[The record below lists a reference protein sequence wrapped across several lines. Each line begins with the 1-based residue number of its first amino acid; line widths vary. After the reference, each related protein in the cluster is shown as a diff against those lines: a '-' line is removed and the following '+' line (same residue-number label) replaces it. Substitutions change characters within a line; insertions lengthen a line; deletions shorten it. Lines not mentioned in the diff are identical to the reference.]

1 MICGITCLTS
11 CHRQNGAAEG
21 GYDVTIRLP
30 QVDAMT
36 LAMPSDPVTRPL
48 ASSGSLKSEF
58 VAFKTNRIV
67 EVASHLFYERGYS
80 SCTLDNVANQL
91 SVTKPFLYSYFK
103 NKEAIL
109 AAICEVG
116 ISESLAVLEVV
127 LADSHAS
134 HRARLAE
141 VVRKVGQIV
150 IDRQE
155 YVVVYQREMKH
166 LSAEDSK
173 RILRLRHSFDHQIG
187 EMIREGVASGEFRED
202 IDPFVAVWIGGLIS
216 WIPTWYSSNGQRSAE
231 EVVEYLVQAA
241 LRLAGAE

>member
-1 MICGITCLTS
+1 MADLS
-11 CHRQNGAAEG
+11 MSAEAAARTDG
-21 GYDVTIRLP
+21 GR
-30 QVDAMT
+30 
-36 LAMPSDPVTRPL
+36 RP
-48 ASSGSLKSEF
+48 GKSLKAEF
-58 VAFKTNRIV
+58 AAFKTNRIV

-80 SCTLDNVANQL
+80 SCTLDNVADTL
-91 SVTKPFLYSYFK
+91 GVTKPFLYSYFR

-116 ISESLAVLEVV
+116 ICEALAALERALATEHADHREL
-127 LADSHAS
+127 LAD
-134 HRARLAE
+134 

-166 LSAEDSK
+166 LSEADAK

-187 EMIREGVASGEFRED
+187 ELISEGVRSGQFRED
-202 IDPFVAVWIGGLIS
+202 VDPFVAVWIGGLIS
-216 WIPTWYSSNGQRSAE
+216 WIPTWYSSAGQRSAD
-231 EVVEYLVQAA
+231 EVIEYLVQAA

>member
-1 MICGITCLTS
+1 MAVLS
-11 CHRQNGAAEG
+11 MSADAAAQP
-21 GYDVTIRLP
+21 D
-30 QVDAMT
+30 
-36 LAMPSDPVTRPL
+36 TRRRP
-48 ASSGSLKSEF
+48 GKSLKTEF

-80 SCTLDNVANQL
+80 SCTLDNVADSL
-91 SVTKPFLYSYFK
+91 GVTKPFLYSYFR

-116 ISESLAVLEVV
+116 ISEALAALE
-127 LADSHAS
+127 HAMAVQHPS
-134 HRARLAE
+134 HRELLAE
-141 VVRKVGQIV
+141 VVRNVGQIV
-150 IDRQE
+150 INRQE

-166 LSAEDSK
+166 LSDADAK

-187 EMIREGVASGEFRED
+187 ELIREGVRSGQFRED
-202 IDPFVAVWIGGLIS
+202 VDPFVAVWIGGLIS
-216 WIPTWYSSNGQRSAE
+216 WIPTWYSPSGQRSAD

>member
-1 MICGITCLTS
+1 MAPQKESAL
-11 CHRQNGAAEG
+11 RKGA
-21 GYDVTIRLP
+21 
-30 QVDAMT
+30 
-36 LAMPSDPVTRPL
+36 
-48 ASSGSLKSEF
+48 SLKSEF

-67 EVASHLFYERGYS
+67 EVASRLFYERGYS
-80 SCTLDNVANQL
+80 SCTLDNVADTL
-91 SVTKPFLYSYFK
+91 GVTKPFLYSYFR

-109 AAICEVG
+109 AAICELG
-116 ISESLAVLEVV
+116 ISEALAALEQT
-127 LADSHAS
+127 LAAKHAN
-134 HRARLAE
+134 HRELLAE

-166 LSAEDSK
+166 LSEADAK

-187 EMIREGVASGEFRED
+187 ELIREGVRSRQFRED
-202 IDPFVAVWIGGLIS
+202 VDPFVAVWIGGLIS
-216 WIPTWYSSNGQRSAE
+216 WIPTWYSPTGQRSAD

>member
-1 MICGITCLTS
+1 MRHTLTTGR
-11 CHRQNGAAEG
+11 HRQNGAAEG
-21 GYDVTIRLP
+21 GFGVTIRLP
-30 QVDAMT
+30 WVDAMT
-36 LAMPSDPVTRPL
+36 VAVSSDSLIRPRV
-48 ASSGSLKSEF
+48 SGASLKSEF
-58 VAFKTNRIV
+58 VAFKVNRIV
-67 EVASHLFYERGYS
+67 EAASHLFYERGYS
-80 SCTLDNVANQL
+80 SCTLDNVASQL

-116 ISESLAVLEVV
+116 ISEALAVLEDV
-127 LADSHAS
+127 LAHEHGS

-166 LSAEDSK
+166 LSADDYK

-202 IDPFVAVWIGGLIS
+202 IDPFIAVWIGGLIS
-216 WIPTWYSSNGQRSAE
+216 WIPTWYSSSGQRSAE
-231 EVVEYLVQAA
+231 EVIEYLVQAA